1 MPKSA
6 ADPLAEALEDFQL
19 AMAEFHQAVRA
30 LKRDF
35 VRRPELLEATTQT
48 WERLGQT
55 RHQATLIARRRLK
68 SKPNHL
74 MPSGWVVDL
83 LSALAVY
90 MDELHIIQV
99 LVEDPVYARI
109 HLRNW
114 YVGKADDPRWH
125 EAFGRIALTLR
136 RLRQLEP
143 TRPTKPTTRK
153 PERRQSGRPTEL
165 QLHIVREKGDRK
177 SFAEIARE
185 LDRDES
191 TVREHYEKALRLGR
205 TPRTTKRA

>member
-6 ADPLAEALEDFQL
+6 ADPLAEALDDFQL

-48 WERLGQT
+48 WERLGLT
-55 RHQATLIARRRLK
+55 RHQAALIARRRLK

-83 LSALAVY
+83 LSALAVF

-114 YVGKADDPRWH
+114 YVGKAEDPRWH
-125 EAFGRIALTLR
+125 EAFARIALTLR

-143 TRPTKPTTRK
+143 TRPTKPTNRK
-153 PERRQSGRPTEL
+153 AGNRRPRSLTPMQ
-165 QLHIVREKGDRK
+165 
-177 SFAEIARE
+177 AEVIKLIRQKLSIAQIARR
-185 LDRDES
+185 LGRDES
-191 TVREHYEKALRLGR
+191 TIREHWEKVQRLGLDAK
-205 TPRTTKRA
+205 PEKRP